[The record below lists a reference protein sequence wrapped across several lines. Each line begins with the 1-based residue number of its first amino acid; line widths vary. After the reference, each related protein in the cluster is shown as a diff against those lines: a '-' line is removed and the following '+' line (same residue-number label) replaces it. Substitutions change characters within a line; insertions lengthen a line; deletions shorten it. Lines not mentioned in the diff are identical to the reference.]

1 MPDVLIVKS
10 DTGHLSGLSAKD
22 HRAYQKFK
30 SVVTGMEPG
39 ETMQFSYRLP
49 RSPQHHR
56 YFFARVNDLLGRQEV
71 FSDLDH
77 LMIFLKVGAG
87 FVDFM
92 PGPDGQLVAVPKS
105 IKWIELDEKE
115 FTEVRMAMW
124 DFLWTEQAQAA
135 LWPHLGADQRYACVD
150 SWSRG

>member
-10 DTGHLSGLSAKD
+10 ETGNLSGLSAKD
-22 HRAYQKFK
+22 HRAYEKFK
-30 SVVTGMEPG
+30 RVVTGMEPG

-49 RSPQHHR
+49 RSPQHHKF
-56 YFFARVNDLLGRQEV
+56 FFARVNDLLGRQEV
-71 FSDLDH
+71 FADLDH
-77 LMIFLKVGAG
+77 LMVFLKVGAG

-92 PGPDGQLVAVPKS
+92 PGPSGQLVAVPKS

-115 FTEVRMAMW
+115 FTEVRQAIW

-150 SWSRG
+150 SWSRE